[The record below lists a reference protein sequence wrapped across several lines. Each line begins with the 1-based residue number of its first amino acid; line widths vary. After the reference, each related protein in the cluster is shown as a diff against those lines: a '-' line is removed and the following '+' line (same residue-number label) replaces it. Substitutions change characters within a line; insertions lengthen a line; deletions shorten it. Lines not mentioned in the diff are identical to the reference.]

1 MAAAVSADITLDELR
16 KFVPK
21 FVNATTKEVGQELI
35 RQARLLVRDSGDN
48 GLLAITPPK
57 DEAEGVG
64 AVTRDINR
72 VFVSVAVIRKIL
84 ADSGVRGVSAAFSRY
99 MKQGGPNY
107 SEARALDLLN
117 NQTPTLVEVRPYTTK
132 KGKRVNSYTQT
143 RKVSAVG
150 EPKLGNLQYVG
161 QEPNRNLHKSR
172 QNSQGRVNQAHWSQL
187 VVSKGK
193 MNSYTKKMTKR
204 VGTLKA
210 GWGAAWKDL
219 GLVGAGALN
228 LPEFVSNNLTRGSG
242 KGRRSFGN
250 PLNMYIEMANTAKNA
265 SDKIRQGRVNWLLEF
280 RQKQIER
287 EMNNRLGKLAK
298 AA

>member
-21 FVNATTKEVGQELI
+21 FVKATTKEVGDELM

-48 GLLAITPPK
+48 GLLSITPPK
-57 DEAEGVG
+57 DEGQGVG

-72 VFVSVAVIRKIL
+72 VFVSIAAIRKIL
-84 ADSGVRGVSAAFSRY
+84 AESGVRGARRAFNRY
-99 MKQGGPNY
+99 IKPGSPDY
-107 SEARALDLLN
+107 SEGRALDYLN

-132 KGKRVNSYTQT
+132 SGKRVRSYSQT
-143 RKVSAVG
+143 RKASSLG
-150 EPKLGNLQYVG
+150 DPRLGNLQYVG
-161 QEPNRNLHKSR
+161 EEPNRSLHKQSR
-172 QNSQGRVNQAHWSQL
+172 NSQGRVNQARWSQL
-187 VVSKGK
+187 VMSKGK
-193 MNSYTKKMTKR
+193 MNDYTKTISKR
-204 VGTLKA
+204 VGLMKA
-210 GWGAAWKDL
+210 GWGQAAK
-219 GLVGAGALN
+219 GAMLRVS
-228 LPEFVSNNLTRGSG
+228 LPEFASRNVDKASG
-242 KGRRSFGN
+242 KGRASFAN
-250 PLNMYIEMANTAKNA
+250 PENMYVELANTTPNA